1 MKKIKVVKKEDSPAV
16 KDLDSL
22 LNEMSEEV
30 NNQSDY
36 TKTTITPSIDE
47 KEGRFQNLECM
58 AQTADLRI
66 KELLNMNSEIWKY
79 IAAYNSIRKTESAII
94 ERRLKTLEE
103 YIDKLNTLP
112 WYKVC
117 TKKQRATL
125 YSIIDKHNIED
136 CIEKIKNKSS
146 DKEKIEKK

>member
-16 KDLDSL
+16 KDLDSI

-47 KEGRFQNLECM
+47 KESRFQNLECM

-66 KELLNMNSEIWKY
+66 KELLNMNSEVWKF
-79 IAAYNSIRKTESAII
+79 ITAYNSIRKTESAIT

-125 YSIIDKHNIED
+125 YSIIDKRNIED
-136 CIEKIKNKSS
+136 CLEKIKNKSHS
-146 DKEKIEKK
+146 KEKIEKK